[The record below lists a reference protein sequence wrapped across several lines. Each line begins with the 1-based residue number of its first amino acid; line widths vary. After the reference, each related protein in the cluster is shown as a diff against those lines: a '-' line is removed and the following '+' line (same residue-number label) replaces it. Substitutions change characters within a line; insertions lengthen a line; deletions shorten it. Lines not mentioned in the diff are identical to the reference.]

1 MNRLCLNRVSA
12 YILYCLGLLFTC
24 SNASAAFVDNFEDE
38 NADGWLLTSSG
49 SGSTGVELHNASQM
63 AYATHTG
70 SGFHML
76 SMDFNYLA
84 SNSLSF
90 DMHAVAYP
98 SSASNAISGIELS
111 FLNNLNV
118 ELGSTRLANATE
130 LSWIDT
136 TDLLVDNVQHHYE
149 ASFSDFAALAGLGAT
164 DPISTLS
171 ISFFAQAQTTN
182 YPYNNRSNATVWFDN
197 VNVSAVP
204 VPAAVWLFGSG
215 LLGLLGLTRTKM
227 V

>member
-12 YILYCLGLLFTC
+12 YILFGMGLLFA
-24 SNASAAFVDNFEDE
+24 SSYASAAYFDNFEDE

-90 DMHAVAYP
+90 DMHAVAYTR
-98 SSASNAISGIELS
+98 SASNAMSGVELS
-111 FLNNLNV
+111 FLNNINV
-118 ELGSTRLANATE
+118 ELGSTRLANATN
-130 LSWIDT
+130 LSWLDT
-136 TDLLVDNVQHHYE
+136 NDQLVDNVQHHYE

-171 ISFFAQAQTTN
+171 ISFFAQAQSTN
-182 YPYNNRSNATVWFDN
+182 INRHHSNATVRFDN
-197 VNVSAVP
+197 VTVSAVP
-204 VPAAVWLFGSG
+204 VPAAAWLFGSG